1 MGLNS
6 SLEQMRSVQE
16 MHRDESSHGK
26 YDTYGLTLETLEYMN
41 GTMLKLSP
49 EELLVR
55 YGLYP

>member
-1 MGLNS
+1 
-6 SLEQMRSVQE
+6 